1 MRLLRRVRVIRTRR
15 ELPGWVE
22 RFRWVVTGLCL
33 AALVLIILK
42 SGYRLPFSRTP
53 IWSSAIH
60 VFNLFVLL
68 VFTFDAIIN
77 FIHSPSLPQYF
88 KQRWFDLAV
97 YVPVVIALF
106 AGGSGITFVVLRQII
121 VVTQAFTRSHRF
133 SGLLERLRVRPVL
146 LMVLSFVGMILV
158 GTLLLTFPAA
168 TADGRG
174 TNLINAL
181 FTATS
186 ATCVTGLVV
195 KNTPIYFSRF
205 GQLVILGLLQLG
217 GIGIM
222 TFSASLAVVFGRRLG
237 SAQRKAVSMMME
249 EARNVDIAR
258 TLRYILFFTLLAE
271 SVGALLLLLRWL
283 PEFPSAGEALYKA
296 VFHSV
301 SAFCNAGFSVFADS
315 LEGFRSDPAVNLI
328 IMGLVV
334 TGGLGFIVV
343 RELLNSD
350 TIRRGPLHS
359 LRRMSTHARLV
370 LWTTGIL
377 LLVGT
382 VFFFF
387 SEYDHALA
395 SLRAPGKLLA
405 SVFQSVTPRTAG
417 FSTIPIGDLR
427 PVTLFLWAMLMFVGA
442 SPGGTG
448 GGIKTSTL
456 AVLFLAVRNRIRG
469 REEVEVKHRVVPKD
483 IVYRATAIAVVS
495 GGIVALF
502 FAVLLTT
509 ESAPFQNILFE
520 TVSAFGTVGLTTGL
534 TPNLSPTG
542 KVAVTLLMY
551 IGRLGPLTLA
561 LAMRT
566 RQSRLPISYPAAR
579 VMVG

>member
-15 ELPGWVE
+15 ELPSWVE

-33 AALVLIILK
+33 AALILIILK
-42 SGYRLPFSRTP
+42 SGYRLPFSRTTF
-53 IWSSAIH
+53 WSGAIH
-60 VFNLFVLL
+60 LFNLLVLL
-68 VFTFDAIIN
+68 VFTFDVIIN

-88 KQRWFDLAV
+88 RQRWFDLAV
-97 YVPVVIALF
+97 YMPIVIALF
-106 AGGSGITFVVLRQII
+106 AGGSGITFVVLRQAI
-121 VVTQAFTRSHRF
+121 VVTQAFTRSRRF
-133 SGLLERLRVRPVL
+133 SGLLERLRIRPVL
-146 LMVLSFVGMILV
+146 LMALSFVSMILV

-174 TNLINAL
+174 SDLINAL

-186 ATCVTGLVV
+186 ATCVTGLIV

-205 GQLVILGLLQLG
+205 GQLVILSLLQLG

-258 TLRYILFFTLLAE
+258 TLRYILSFTLLAE
-271 SVGALLLLLRWL
+271 STGAVLLLLRWL
-283 PEFPSAGEALYKA
+283 PECQSAGEAFYRA

-328 IMGLVV
+328 VIGLVV
-334 TGGLGFIVV
+334 TGGLGFVVV
-343 RELLNSD
+343 RELLNRD
-350 TIRRGPLHS
+350 TLRNGPLYS

-377 LLVGT
+377 LVVGT

-395 SLRAPGKLLA
+395 SLRAPSKLLA

-417 FSTIPIGDLR
+417 FNTIPIGDLR

-448 GGIKTSTL
+448 GGIKTSTF

-509 ESAPFQNILFE
+509 ESAPFQSILFE